1 MTAIYKRELKAYM
14 TSMIG
19 PLFIAALTAIAGV
32 YFVVY
37 NLRIG
42 YPYFSYVLGGLLF
55 IFLLI
60 VPVLTMRSL
69 ADERKSKTD
78 QLLLTSPVSVGKI
91 IMGKYFAMITIMAI
105 PVLIFCLC
113 PLVIKTGGTAYL
125 KADYASLFA
134 FFLMGCAYISI
145 GMFISSLTESQI
157 IAAVGTFGV
166 LLFFY
171 LLDGIVGMLGTT
183 ALFSFV
189 GLLGILAIICLIY
202 YGMTKNWMAALG
214 VGIVGAIVLILLY
227 VFNNEMFES
236 ALPNLLSAIS
246 INAVIEAFINDQVF
260 DVTGLVYYISISFVF
275 LFLSSQMIQK
285 RRWS

>member
-113 PLVIKTGGTAYL
+113 PLVIKTGGL
-125 KADYASLFA
+125 Q
-134 FFLMGCAYISI
+134 I
-145 GMFISSLTESQI
+145 GR
-157 IAAVGTFGV
+157 AHV
-166 LLFFY
+166 
-171 LLDGIVGMLGTT
+171 
-183 ALFSFV
+183 
-189 GLLGILAIICLIY
+189 
-202 YGMTKNWMAALG
+202 
-214 VGIVGAIVLILLY
+214 
-227 VFNNEMFES
+227 
-236 ALPNLLSAIS
+236 
-246 INAVIEAFINDQVF
+246 
-260 DVTGLVYYISISFVF
+260 
-275 LFLSSQMIQK
+275 
-285 RRWS
+285 

>member
-1 MTAIYKRELKAYM
+1 MLAIYKRELKAYM

-19 PLFIAALTAIAGV
+19 PLFIAALTAVTGI

-69 ADERKSKTD
+69 ADERRSKTD
-78 QLLLTSPVSVGKI
+78 QLLLTSPISVGKI
-91 IMGKYFAMITIMAI
+91 VMGKYFAMVTIMLI
-105 PVLIFCLC
+105 PVIIFCFC
-113 PLVIKTGGTAYL
+113 PLIIKTGGTAYL

-134 FFLMGCAYISI
+134 FFLLGCVYIAI
-145 GMFISSLTESQI
+145 GMFISALTESQI
-157 IAAVGTFGV
+157 IAAVGTFGI

-171 LLDGIVGMLGTT
+171 LLDGMIGMIPTT
-183 ALFSFV
+183 ASASLFGLIAVLFV
-189 GLLGILAIICLIY
+189 ICLIY
-202 YGMTKNWMAALG
+202 YGMTKNWMAAA
-214 VGIVGAIVLILLY
+214 GIGIIGAAVLVVLY
-227 VFNNEMFES
+227 VFKNSMFES

-246 INAVIEAFINDQVF
+246 INAVIESFINDQVF
-260 DVTGLVYYISISFVF
+260 DVAGLVYYISLSFVF